1 MVVVKW
7 LGCKETILLISL
19 AYRQSASQA
28 PDMAYLAGYIHPA
41 RAGTRLHILP
51 IIIFAPNSSSGLPGS
66 SFRENS
72 VTSASGT
79 VFLTLVPILASP

>member
-19 AYRQSASQA
+19 ACRQSASQA
-28 PDMAYLAGYIHPA
+28 PDIPYLAGYIHPA

-51 IIIFAPNSSSGLPGS
+51 IIFAPNSSSGLSGS
-66 SFRENS
+66 PFRENS
-72 VTSASGT
+72 VTLASGT
-79 VFLTLVPILASP
+79 VFLTLVPIFASP